1 MNVRLA
7 QQASAQRLGDQAQT
21 ALQAL
26 HIDPVL
32 LTGLLA
38 ICLLSLPALYS
49 AGGGVL
55 IFPTQQLVRLGIG
68 FAAMLVM
75 AQIKP
80 SHLLRMAMP
89 LYIMGILGLM
99 SVFFGGS
106 IVKGARRWLD
116 FGFLSIQPAEF
127 MKVILPL
134 TLSALLHRWRTM
146 TTPLLILVV
155 LPMTALPCLLIAE
168 QPDLGTAIS
177 VAMSAAVAIFLAGI
191 SLKLL
196 LVLGGLGAV
205 AVPVTWHILH
215 DYQRQRLLTFLD
227 PEADPLGS
235 GYHGIQAR
243 IAIGSGGLM
252 GKGWLHGSQSQLH
265 FLPERT
271 TDFIFA
277 VFGEE
282 FGLIGLATLLGLC
295 LLVCLRGLMIAYR
308 AQTMFE
314 RVLAGSLSLSFF
326 GYCSI
331 NMAMVT
337 GMLPVVGIPLPLFSY
352 GGTSTLVTLAGFGM
366 IMSIHTH
373 RTWVISAI
381 S

>member
-1 MNVRLA
+1 MSVKLA
-7 QQASAQRLGDQAQT
+7 QQTSAQRLGDQTQT
-21 ALQAL
+21 VLQAL

-32 LTGLLA
+32 LGGLLA
-38 ICLLSLPALYS
+38 ICLLSLPVLYS
-49 AGGGVL
+49 AGGGAI
-55 IFPTQQLVRLGIG
+55 IFPTQQFVRLGIG
-68 FAAMLVM
+68 FAALLLM
-75 AQIKP
+75 AQVKP
-80 SHLLRMAMP
+80 AHLIRAALP
-89 LYIMGILGLM
+89 LYVMGILGLVA
-99 SVFFGGS
+99 VFFGGS

-134 TLSALLHRWRTM
+134 TLGALFQRWRTVTM
-146 TTPLLILVV
+146 PLLILVAMPIAG
-155 LPMTALPCLLIAE
+155 LPFLLIAE

-177 VAMSAAVAIFLAGI
+177 VALAAALAIFLAGVP
-191 SLKLL
+191 LRLL
-196 LVLGGLGAV
+196 LILAGLGA
-205 AVPVTWHILH
+205 AVVPAVWHFLH

-235 GYHGIQAR
+235 GYHGIQSR
-243 IAIGSGGLM
+243 IAIGSGGLI

-295 LLVCLRGLMIAYR
+295 LLVCLRGLMIAYK
-308 AQTMFE
+308 AQTLFE
-314 RVLAGSLSLSFF
+314 RILAGSISLSFF
-326 GYCSI
+326 AYCAI

-352 GGTSTLVTLAGFGM
+352 GGTSTLVMLAGFGM

-373 RTWVISAI
+373 RKWVIS
-381 S
+381 